1 MYKKLFFI
9 KFLSISKKCQL
20 DIIRKTVKGFE
31 KKVLQN
37 LSKSFR
43 RKKNNKRKYGCE
55 PYSNV
60 PEDETQ
66 RLVEYR
72 KNYFRMQ
79 KLIKTSW
86 FLYY

>member
-1 MYKKLFFI
+1 MSTGYYQKNNKRLRKKSLAKVI
-9 KFLSISKKCQL
+9 K
-20 DIIRKTVKGFE
+20 IIQK
-31 KKVLQN
+31 
-37 LSKSFR
+37 
-43 RKKNNKRKYGCE
+43 KKNNKRKYGRD